1 MTYEFIVSPE
11 AAGKRLDVFLSESV
25 IGLSRTKLAR
35 SIAEGRVTV
44 NDSTKKPGF
53 RLAAGAKVIAGIP
66 EDQPHGLLPFEKS
79 IPIIYEDDDLLIVDK
94 PAGISTH
101 PPYPGINDTLVNALV
116 WMGKAL
122 APINPLRPGI
132 VHRLDKDTSGVMVV
146 AKTNQAYLDLVAQ
159 FRKRRVA
166 KEYRAMLWGRVKEDE
181 LTVDMPLARD
191 EKNRLRMK
199 VSFLGAKNAKTVLK
213 VIERYKDST
222 YVSLDIHTG
231 RTHQIRVHMRF
242 LGFPIIGDKKYG
254 IKDEYREMFLHA
266 HCLSFRHPRDGRLM
280 SFEAPVPVCF
290 ERFLTAQAA

>member
-1 MTYEFIVSPE
+1 MFYEFIVSPE
-11 AAGKRLDVFLSESV
+11 AAGKRLDVFLSDNI

-35 SIAEGRVTV
+35 VIAEGRVTV

-53 RLAAGAKVIAGIP
+53 RLAGGVSVKAEIP
-66 EDQPHGLLPFEKS
+66 EEQPHGLLPFEKQ
-79 IPIIYEDDDLLIVDK
+79 IPVIYEDDSLLIINK

-116 WMGKAL
+116 WMGKEL

-132 VHRLDKDTSGVMVV
+132 VHRLDKETSGVMVV
-146 AKTNQAYLDLVAQ
+146 AKTNQAYLDLVGQ
-159 FRKRRVA
+159 FRKRQVS
-166 KEYRAMLWGRVKEDE
+166 KQYRAMLWGQVKEDE

-199 VSFLGAKNAKTVLK
+199 VSFLGAKNAKTTLK
-213 VIERYKDST
+213 VITRYKDST
-222 YVSLDIHTG
+222 YVALDIHTG

-254 IKDEYREMFLHA
+254 QKDEYSDMFLHA
-266 HCLSFRHPRDGRLM
+266 YYLGLRHPQSGRQM
-280 SFEAPVPVCF
+280 SFEAPIPECF
-290 ERFLTAQAA
+290 EIFLSHAS

>member
-1 MTYEFIVSPE
+1 MIYDFIVSPE
-11 AAGKRLDVFLSESV
+11 SAGKRLDVFLSENV
-25 IGLSRTKLAR
+25 VGLSRTKLAR

-53 RLAAGAKVIAGIP
+53 RLAAGAKVKAEIP
-66 EDQPHGLLPFEKS
+66 EEQPHGLLPFERS
-79 IPIIYEDDDLLIVDK
+79 IPILYEDDDLLVLDK

-116 WMGKAL
+116 WMGRDL
-122 APINPLRPGI
+122 APINPMRPGI

-159 FRKRRVA
+159 FRKRRVV
-166 KEYRAMLWGRVKEDE
+166 KVYRAILWGLVKEDE

-213 VIERYKDST
+213 VIARYKDST

-266 HCLSFRHPRDGRLM
+266 YRLSFSHPQDGRSL
-280 SFEAPVPVCF
+280 SFEAPIPVCF
-290 ERFLTAQAA
+290 RSFLAAQAA